1 MDQQQNI
8 PGSDSQEMRRTKE
21 SAQRTPSEDKNRAA
35 SAKPRRTP
43 EDAQSAP
50 KASTNGSKKR
60 TASAKKPKTG
70 DSGYVPHQAAKQK
83 RRKADKKAFRSFFS
97 GKPAKAGMADD
108 PAFAL
113 NKAKKKKAPP
123 AIVYTEPKAFS
134 RSRFLVQILSVFAV
148 VVALVLAMSVFFRV
162 DEDKIM
168 VSGTQ
173 AYSPYTV
180 RQASGISAGDNL
192 LTFGRARAAGQILAN
207 LPYVRNVRIGI
218 KLPDTVKIEIEEED
232 VVYAI
237 SDTDSGWWL
246 MNSDGKIVAQTN
258 LSGANK
264 YTKVLGVEL
273 AEPTAG
279 AIAVAQESF
288 YVGDEAQDNPNVI
301 TGAAKLD
308 AALDILQQL
317 EKNDVMGDV
326 ASVDVTRL
334 DDIVL
339 WYGTQYQVNLGDNGN
354 TEYKIACMVDVILQM
369 SDYQNGILDVSFIT
383 WPDQVGF
390 TPFG

>member
-1 MDQQQNI
+1 MDQPQNI
-8 PGSDSQEMRRTKE
+8 PGSDAQEPRRAPK
-21 SAQRTPSEDKNRAA
+21 AAPGEDKNRMA
-35 SAKPRRTP
+35 SSKPRPTP
-43 EDAQSAP
+43 DRAKAAP
-50 KASTNGSKKR
+50 RASGKAGKKP
-60 TASAKKPKTG
+60 AKKPGTG
-70 DSGYVPHQAAKQK
+70 DSGYVPYQDAKRK
-83 RRKADKKAFRSFFS
+83 RRKADKKAFKSFFS
-97 GKPAKAGMADD
+97 KKPAKAGMADD

-113 NKAKKKKAPP
+113 NKVKKKKAPP

-148 VVALVLAMSVFFRV
+148 VVALVLALSVFFRV

-168 VSGTQ
+168 VSGAQ
-173 AYSPYTV
+173 AYSAYTV

-246 MNSDGKIVAQTN
+246 MNSDGKIVSQTN

-273 AEPTAG
+273 AEPAAG

-369 SDYQNGILDVSFIT
+369 SEYQNGILDVSFIT

>member
-8 PGSDSQEMRRTKE
+8 PGSDSQEPRRAPE
-21 SAQRTPSEDKNRAA
+21 GAQR
-35 SAKPRRTP
+35 
-43 EDAQSAP
+43 AP
-50 KASTNGSKKR
+50 KAAPNGGKKR
-60 TASAKKPKTG
+60 KTAPKRPKTG
-70 DSGYVPHQAAKQK
+70 DSGYVPYQVAKQK
-83 RRKADKKAFRSFFS
+83 RRKAEKKNFASFFS
-97 GKPAKAGMADD
+97 QKPAKAGMADD

-113 NKAKKKKAPP
+113 NKVKKKKAPP

-148 VVALVLAMSVFFRV
+148 VAALVLALSVFFRV

-168 VSGTQ
+168 VSGAE

-180 RQASGISAGDNL
+180 RQASGISDGDNL

-246 MNSDGKIVAQTN
+246 MNSAGKIVSQTN
-258 LSGANK
+258 LLGANK

-273 AEPTAG
+273 TEPSAG
-279 AIAVAQESF
+279 SMAVAQESF
-288 YVGDEAQDNPNVI
+288 YVGEETTDNPNVI

-326 ASVDVTRL
+326 ASVDVSRL
-334 DDIVL
+334 DDIIL